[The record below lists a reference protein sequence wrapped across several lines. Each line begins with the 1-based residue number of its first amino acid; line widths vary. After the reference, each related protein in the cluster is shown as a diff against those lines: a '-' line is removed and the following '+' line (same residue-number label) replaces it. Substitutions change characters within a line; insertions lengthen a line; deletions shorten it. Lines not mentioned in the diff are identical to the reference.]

1 LSLLAAIA
9 APPELREATSDR
21 AWLEALL
28 AAEKALATAEAMAG
42 VIPPAAA
49 AAIAEQCD
57 PESFDF
63 DELARAGRSGG
74 NLVQPLVQA
83 LRTRVGD
90 DASAYVHWGATSQDV
105 MDTAAMLVARRGL
118 RLVVAEL
125 ERVSAACAALAE
137 AHRSTPM
144 AARTLL
150 QQAVPTTFG
159 LKAAGWL
166 GGVSEATHG
175 VVRVLSERLAVQLG
189 GAAGT
194 LASLGD
200 DGTEVVTLFAAQLEL
215 PEPDLPW
222 QTNRVRFAEIG
233 AALAIAAGAVAKVA
247 LDVALLSQTEV
258 REGAERAAGGS
269 SAMPQKQNPTASTLA
284 LACARHATADAAVL
298 IAALPQEHERAVGA
312 WHSEWDALVNVLAY
326 AGGAAAC
333 VAEVVEGLDVD
344 VERMAAN
351 LRLTDGAI
359 VSERLA
365 LVLAARL
372 GRAEAH
378 ELLANAT
385 ATGDLRS
392 VLADEL
398 PGMDVDELLDPLE
411 YLGSAELFVDRA
423 LAAYAGDDVESE
435 VE

>member
-1 LSLLAAIA
+1 
-9 APPELREATSDR
+9 
-21 AWLEALL
+21 
-28 AAEKALATAEAMAG
+28 
-42 VIPPAAA
+42 
-49 AAIAEQCD
+49 
-57 PESFDF
+57 
-63 DELARAGRSGG
+63 
-74 NLVQPLVQA
+74 
-83 LRTRVGD
+83 
-90 DASAYVHWGATSQDV
+90 
-105 MDTAAMLVARRGL
+105 
-118 RLVVAEL
+118 
-125 ERVSAACAALAE
+125 
-137 AHRSTPM
+137 M

>member
-1 LSLLAAIA
+1 
-9 APPELREATSDR
+9 
-21 AWLEALL
+21 
-28 AAEKALATAEAMAG
+28 
-42 VIPPAAA
+42 
-49 AAIAEQCD
+49 
-57 PESFDF
+57 
-63 DELARAGRSGG
+63 
-74 NLVQPLVQA
+74 
-83 LRTRVGD
+83 
-90 DASAYVHWGATSQDV
+90 
-105 MDTAAMLVARRGL
+105 
-118 RLVVAEL
+118 
-125 ERVSAACAALAE
+125 
-137 AHRSTPM
+137 
-144 AARTLL
+144 
-150 QQAVPTTFG
+150 
-159 LKAAGWL
+159 
-166 GGVSEATHG
+166 
-175 VVRVLSERLAVQLG
+175 
-189 GAAGT
+189 
-194 LASLGD
+194 
-200 DGTEVVTLFAAQLEL
+200 
-215 PEPDLPW
+215 
-222 QTNRVRFAEIG
+222 
-233 AALAIAAGAVAKVA
+233 
-247 LDVALLSQTEV
+247 
-258 REGAERAAGGS
+258 
-269 SAMPQKQNPTASTLA
+269 MPQKQNPTASTLA

-333 VAEVVEGLDVD
+333 VADVVEGLDVD

-378 ELLANAT
+378 ELLADAT